1 MCFLDFLEHLDK
13 QTGNRNGPFSTIM
26 LKTMKRTLTVSRY
39 TVCIGGMRKLYL
51 FGLTLQ
57 IEVDLFSS
65 KDELKKK
72 KKRKA
77 HRTYDL
83 ICIRKEE

>member
-26 LKTMKRTLTVSRY
+26 LKTMKRALTVSRY
-39 TVCIGGMRKLYL
+39 TVPIQGMRKLYL

-65 KDELKKK
+65 KDGLKK
-72 KKRKA
+72 KKRKEK
-77 HRTYDL
+77 
-83 ICIRKEE
+83 KEKHIGPMI